1 MLIYLVAGLEAL
13 FYLCA
18 IPVCAAFRVNTGS
31 EMPIGAAVGV
41 FAVRSA
47 LKSPKVKKRGGG
59 KQAFRLL
66 RRLKG
71 LSFTLRGS
79 LDLGDAAATALA
91 CGALKAL
98 LPALGI
104 KGQRV
109 SVDISPRFGGSVP
122 SVALR
127 GMIRVRAGQI
137 ILAAAR
143 SGIDDLN
150 GRIAQWTDIRSKAS

>member
-1 MLIYLVAGLEAL
+1 MIYLVAALEAL
-13 FYLCA
+13 FYLCS
-18 IPVCAAFRVNTGS
+18 IPVCAAFLVNTDS
-31 EMPIGAAVGV
+31 ELPLRAGVGLFAGA
-41 FAVRSA
+41 SA
-47 LKSPKVKKRGGG
+47 LKRPKMKKRADGGR
-59 KQAFRLL
+59 ALRLL

-104 KGQRV
+104 VADRV
-109 SVDISPRFGGSVP
+109 EVRISPRFDGKGP
-122 SVALR
+122 AVALA
-127 GMIRVRAGQI
+127 GMLRARAGQI